1 MNKLNPLYILGLI
14 ITIFIV
20 SFSLLSN
27 EKEAYKNSI
36 KSYENIKTKSKD
48 FKEYKQ
54 TWFDKNKVKRKV
66 DNIVKNSTFRKEKI
80 LKIEKS
86 NIIRLK
92 IESGNPR
99 VLNKFLNRI
108 LNEKLI
114 LKKLDVQKRSISME
128 IGI

>member
-27 EKEAYKNSI
+27 EKEAYKNSV